1 MEAAIGRKRKE
12 RTHASE
18 AGEENCTQRKKTM
31 QTTPGRKRKER
42 KHTLEEEEN
51 CRQTKIDK
59 AKIDV
64 SFSKRRRGLFG
75 KAARLCKDFD
85 DTRLAVLVVSKA
97 GRSYAFG
104 HSSVNEVLNDIYH
117 IQPTTTKSA
126 EGLNLMRQLH
136 EKKKVMGVKEEIENE
151 MMACQTVEG
160 LASLREKYLKIDEE
174 INKKLRYCSSKE
186 TSFEGGVMDQKYN
199 IGIVNVGDDG
209 RLIGSGYESSYTDLL
224 SAGGLRLEGDTDGKG
239 CCVGLGQRDATTGII
254 SNPLLASSESNYGV
268 HDGGL
273 TINGTF
279 DGDGYCSLGLCHDV
293 GNTSLRDPITTGI
306 SDNFWLELGLG
317 LGHEVSGNSSRD
329 LTTGISGNSL
339 CLTTS
344 NYGVDHGVGGGL
356 RVNGHTDAQGCPLG
370 LGLEVGN
377 TSLSDPTT
385 GINDNFWLELGLGHE
400 ASGNSSRDLST
411 GISGNS
417 LCSTTSNYG
426 VDHGVGGGLR
436 LNGDT
441 DAQGCPLGLCH
452 DVGNASLKDPT
463 SGISDNF
470 LLELGLE
477 LGLEVSGDSSRGL
490 TTGISGNSLCS
501 TTSNNGLVDHGV
513 GGVD

>member
-1 MEAAIGRKRKE
+1 MK
-12 RTHASE
+12 SSL
-18 AGEENCTQRKKTM
+18 
-31 QTTPGRKRKER
+31 TT
-42 KHTLEEEEN
+42 L
-51 CRQTKIDK
+51 
-59 AKIDV
+59 
-64 SFSKRRRGLFG
+64 RRRGLFG

-117 IQPTTTKSA
+117 IQPSTTKSA
-126 EGLNLMRQLH
+126 EGLNLMRQLQ
-136 EKKKVMGVKEEIENE
+136 EKKKVMRVKEEIENE
-151 MMACQTVEG
+151 MKACQTVEG
-160 LASLREKYLKIDEE
+160 LASLREKYLKLDEE

-224 SAGGLRLEGDTDGKG
+224 SADGLRLEGDTDGIQ
-239 CCVGLGQRDATTGII
+239 L
-254 SNPLLASSESNYGV
+254 
-268 HDGGL
+268 
-273 TINGTF
+273 
-279 DGDGYCSLGLCHDV
+279 
-293 GNTSLRDPITTGI
+293 TTGI
-306 SDNFWLELGLG
+306 SDNFWLEWGIG
-317 LGHEVSGNSSRD
+317 LGHEVIGNSSRD

-339 CLTTS
+339 CLTTTS

-356 RVNGHTDAQGCPLG
+356 GVNGHTDAQGCPLG

-426 VDHGVGGGLR
+426 VVHGVGGGLR

-441 DAQGCPLGLCH
+441 DAQGCPLGL
-452 DVGNASLKDPT
+452 
-463 SGISDNF
+463 
-470 LLELGLE
+470 
-477 LGLEVSGDSSRGL
+477 GLEVNGNSSGDS
-490 TTGISGNSLCS
+490 TTGFDSGDLI
-501 TTSNNGLVDHGV
+501 
-513 GGVD
+513 